1 KEDSTFVAQFMKK
14 EIKAKGTKD
23 LEITKIIYYSANNE
37 WLEKTI
43 EGTDIINY
51 PEEFRESGLET
62 REFLYWAARTTA
74 YIDESV
80 PRIKPEEDITK
91 VDFSDYVF
99 IHNGEYSIEL
109 YAIYKTDQ
117 VTLSF
122 DYITKD
128 NKLITSKEI
137 TKPFSYHYVTEE
149 NGSKIYK
156 FTTGEVTMPEVKIN
170 DIKSVY
176 TWIPEFLYGFPP
188 IRSKAQNELYRTEYE
203 PTKTYEFTNEIPDYI
218 ILETL
223 MYGYIHLYGEYTGIK
238 VIYEK
243 GDLQGEPPVDNNIY
257 GYAPGQKSYLTIADG
272 GTLTSEDSVFYGWK
286 TYNGDILKENDLIT
300 FQKLLNIVHS
310 DEDNAKVNLTPV
322 LIRAPEVTFDLS
334 SLPSNIEIEKPELIV
349 LNSKW
354 SNKYAF
360 LLPDISDEIKN
371 SNYVFIGWKN
381 KQLDEIY
388 EPFAA
393 QYTYENGVVLEPI
406 VMEKSKFKIV
416 YECPDSVTC
425 PVDNTEYEL
434 GDDIKLK
441 NMPVDGLE
449 YNGSYFN
456 GWYPLDYVWQDY
468 DYRSFITI
476 PVFKYINAI
485 TNGELRLD
493 AIYTELD
500 ILCNPNEKD
509 VLLEKNLINIEKLP
523 LLYNYYLSIPVKEN
537 KYFIGWS
544 LTPDNKNPDEF
555 LSYWTATI
563 DDVKELIK
571 GKEKPVQLYAQ
582 WMSEEELKNR
592 NDFIKVTFE
601 LNQGNGNKLAVTTY
615 APKGFKLDASKFL
628 SQNKYSEL
636 YQKLTYEYSNIDT
649 YCIFTEE
656 LYVKDLDG
664 EYKKDIVLPMDV
676 SEVTY
681 EIKNREI
688 PTSYMVSEHGVYYNK
703 TGEIIK
709 YIQDSGE
716 DIYLRTLD
724 LPIPVADEGYVFAG
738 WKLSPV
744 FSPYQPSYSRNNN
757 QNNTEIKTNW
767 YTLKKEIWSTEELSK
782 TPIYEGNLVDSLLPP
797 YARSFLISKLNVI
810 AVFEPTGKV
819 EYYYDG
825 VKDDE
830 ATETLTDLHTGDTVT
845 AYPDKSKDGMYEV
858 DKTDGLPMI
867 VDDDY
872 TKNVIKVYYKKK

>member
-1 KEDSTFVAQFMKK
+1 MKK